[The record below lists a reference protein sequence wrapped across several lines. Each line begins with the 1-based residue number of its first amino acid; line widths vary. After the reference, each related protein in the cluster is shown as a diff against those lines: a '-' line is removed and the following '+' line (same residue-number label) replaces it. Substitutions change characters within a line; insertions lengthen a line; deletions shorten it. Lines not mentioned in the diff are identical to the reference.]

1 MTIYLDYNATTPID
15 KQVFEAML
23 PFLTESFGNPSNT
36 YHLGTTAKNAVDT
49 GRKQVADLIQADENE
64 IYFTGC
70 GSEANNTVLKGVAST
85 FGNKGKHIISSVIEH
100 PSVLEPLNFLKSTG
114 FEITLVPVDKNG
126 AVNPKEI
133 EEAIK
138 DDTILVS
145 IMHSNNEVGTLQPI
159 KEIGAICRERNILFH
174 SDASQSIGK
183 VNINVADLQVDF
195 LTIAGHKLYAPK
207 GIGALY
213 IRKGI
218 TIEPLIHGAS
228 QERRQRAGTENVPYI
243 AGLGKASELASS
255 FLQDNTLFSLKSYFY
270 EQLTKAFGDKI
281 VLNGDFHNSLPNTL
295 NISFAG
301 KSGAE
306 ILDQIPE
313 LCASTGSACHSGNK
327 TVSPVL
333 KAMGIDE
340 NIAYGA
346 IRFSIGR
353 HTTKEELDKA
363 VNYLRNLNEQ
373 YY

>member
-23 PFLTESFGNPSNT
+23 PFLTDSFGNPSNT
-36 YHLGTTAKNAVDT
+36 YNLGTTAKKAVD
-49 GRKQVADLIQADENE
+49 RSRRQVADLIKANE
-64 IYFTGC
+64 GELYFAGC
-70 GSEANNTVLKGVAST
+70 GSEANNAVLKGVASA
-85 FGNKGKHIISSVIEH
+85 FGNKGKHIISSAIEH
-100 PSVLEPLNFLKSTG
+100 PSILEPLNFLKSLG
-114 FEITLVPVDKNG
+114 FEITLVSADKSG

-133 EEAIK
+133 AEAIK
-138 DDTILVS
+138 SDTILVS
-145 IMHSNNEVGTLQPI
+145 IMHANNEVGTLQPI
-159 KEIGAICRERNILFH
+159 KEIGAICRERNVLFH

-183 VNINVADLQVDF
+183 VNIDVEDLQVDF

-213 IRKGI
+213 IRNGI
-218 TIEPLIHGAS
+218 AIEPLIHGAS
-228 QERRQRAGTENVPYI
+228 QERKQRAGTENVSYI
-243 AGLGKASELASS
+243 AGLGKAAELASS
-255 FLQDNTLFSLKSYFY
+255 FLQNNMLFSLKSYFY
-270 EQLTKAFGDKI
+270 EQLTKSFKGKI

-295 NISFAG
+295 NISFVG

-306 ILDQIPE
+306 ILEKIPE
-313 LCASTGSACHSGNK
+313 ICASTGSACHSGSK
-327 TVSPVL
+327 TISPVL

-346 IRFSIGR
+346 VRFSIGK

-363 VNYLRNLNEQ
+363 VNYLIKLNEQ

>member
-36 YHLGTTAKNAVDT
+36 YNLGTTAKNAVDT

-64 IYFTGC
+64 VYFTGC

-100 PSVLEPLNFLKSTG
+100 PSVLEPLNFLKSIG
-114 FEITLVPVDKNG
+114 FEITLVSVDENG
-126 AVNPKEI
+126 AVNLKEI

-138 DDTILVS
+138 VDTILVS

-159 KEIGAICRERNILFH
+159 KEIVAICRGRNILFH

-183 VNINVADLQVDF
+183 VNINVEDLQVDF
-195 LTIAGHKLYAPK
+195 LTVAGHKLYAPK

-213 IRKGI
+213 IRNGI
-218 TIEPLIHGAS
+218 AIEPLIHGAS
-228 QERRQRAGTENVPYI
+228 QERKQRAGTENVPYI
-243 AGLGKASELASS
+243 SGLGKASELASD

-295 NISFAG
+295 NISFVG

-306 ILDQIPE
+306 ILNQTPE
-313 LCASTGSACHSGNK
+313 ICASTGSACHSGNK

-333 KAMGIDE
+333 KAMGTDE

-363 VNYLRNLNEQ
+363 VNYLRRLNEQ
-373 YY
+373 